1 MDRRRSA
8 FSEAT
13 PPPPGAGRQ
22 RPPGAARRV
31 SGRVYLRL
39 SGFISLWWFFDSA
52 TSWTVAH
59 QAPLSTGFPRREYWS
74 GLPVPSPGDFPL
86 VPKYVLTERLLSAGL
101 VPATGNRS
109 PVQPWGPGSCH

>member
-1 MDRRRSA
+1 MDRRRPA

-13 PPPPGAGRQ
+13 PQPRCGSTAPPRGRQ
-22 RPPGAARRV
+22 TRFW
-31 SGRVYLRL
+31 SRL
-39 SGFISLWWFFDSA
+39 LKTERLHLFVVVFSDSA

-74 GLPVPSPGDFPL
+74 GLPVPSPGDFHL
-86 VPKYVLTERLLSAGL
+86 VPKYVLIERLLSAGL